1 VEISYFQQPELSDSG
16 LAARAGGKI
25 GFYVGF
31 PIQFVLCNIITT
43 ITNWDTEI
51 VHYLLLDLA
60 RTPIRSRFLCGSE
73 SHLGVSDSS
82 LSSRLVGTVVGPVT
96 RIRARRNYSPDEMGV
111 LVLYYSAAG
120 RHG

>member
-1 VEISYFQQPELSDSG
+1 MEISYFQQPELSDSG

-73 SHLGVSDSS
+73 SHLGLVSLLEVGWDSS
-82 LSSRLVGTVVGPVT
+82 GPRYEDTSKKKLFT
-96 RIRARRNYSPDEMGV
+96 R
-111 LVLYYSAAG
+111 
-120 RHG
+120 